1 MNGIKLPA
9 KVRNIDKIEWK
20 NQSALV
26 FLVTKLRKNTQSMY
40 QKIFKKKR
48 VDFLLIEKRGK
59 NTMFL
64 SKILTRPCVITQ

>member
-1 MNGIKLPA
+1 
-9 KVRNIDKIEWK
+9 
-20 NQSALV
+20 
-26 FLVTKLRKNTQSMY
+26 MY